1 MPELLPR
8 LSALTAGTAS
18 RDPASAPLPE
28 LQPPRERPN
37 LRFEYPD
44 LLSQSDVPAD
54 PSRYRQPLRK
64 DTPEAERSILLQAAS
79 FRTQN
84 EADVARARIL
94 LMDLPVSTNPVQ
106 VKNERWIRVTVGPFP
121 SAVQARRAMT
131 VLREQ
136 SYAPLWIELEPT

>member
-1 MPELLPR
+1 M
-8 LSALTAGTAS
+8 
-18 RDPASAPLPE
+18 
-28 LQPPRERPN
+28 
-37 LRFEYPD
+37 
-44 LLSQSDVPAD
+44 PAD